1 MNISGANLHDT
12 TQSMV
17 LRSTQEKDGTRYD
30 SDFARIEQL
39 IKGNTFTREEITHLM
54 EILNSRVNKEEE
66 QKLSSNAEDDG
77 QLVPWRP
84 EILITPS
91 EGRQRYTEGT
101 VIGYSREKS
110 DVPVGVSASPIDLA
124 RAYMSRRT
132 TEEGQDLHNSISNS
146 ERAQQTNE
154 FTRKPLPFPS
164 PSPKPSICWPG
175 SVVHTRHGL
184 TTPLGQRGRSRLQDF
199 PRTPYSRTI
208 LSKSKTKLQ
217 ADSQY
222 ANTSTPFRQSRESPY
237 EQVKSRGETVDA
249 YGSVGP
255 IRRMRNK
262 FASEIR
268 PRGSIFLSSPKEIP
282 LKAPTTQEF
291 EGFLPSVEKNIVPG
305 ETSGVPKYLSGD
317 NVSLPSDIG
326 MSSMNLSASQ
336 AARKALEF
344 LDRNKPTPKQKEAE
358 LRLVTGWGSSPDATD
373 VSNVESRSSA
383 HVEDPASHKN
393 TDTSGP
399 NFPSEFNKSS
409 NKFNFSGNYHAK
421 GMNEARDEATGITKG
436 SGSIF
441 SGSSNSTAGADTIP
455 LFGHKTSGP
464 QPRNWNKSLLQNA
477 LATTNDRETKTGS
490 QFSLPPLSNG
500 QDAKTTTEAEA
511 LKSHGMKPSLPSI
524 FTQRTIL
531 RAASSDNGVGFTF
544 PVSASAGVLS
554 EPPTPSIMPSSSPNL
569 TSQPSDTPSI
579 PSYSFGSNKS
589 APSVVFSFPSTTS
602 SASNQDDSDP
612 IFSFGSDKGR
622 LCFSSF
628 GEDSICY

>member
-1 MNISGANLHDT
+1 MNISGANVHDT

-17 LRSTQEKDGTRYD
+17 LRSTQEKDGIRYD

-54 EILNSRVNKEEE
+54 EILNSRVDKEEE
-66 QKLSSNAEDDG
+66 QNSNINAEEDG

-91 EGRQRYTEGT
+91 EGRQRYTERT

-146 ERAQQTNE
+146 ERAQPTNE
-154 FTRKPLPFPS
+154 FTRKPLSFPS

-175 SVVHTRHGL
+175 SVVHTRHAL

-217 ADSQY
+217 AASEY
-222 ANTSTPFRQSRESPY
+222 ANTSTPFRLSRESPY
-237 EQVKSRGETVDA
+237 EQVKSRGETFDA

-268 PRGSIFLSSPKEIP
+268 PQGSIFLNSPKEIP

-291 EGFLPSVEKNIVPG
+291 RGFLTSAEKNIVPG
-305 ETSGVPKYLSGD
+305 ETSGVPKYLSGE
-317 NVSLPSDIG
+317 NISQPSDVG
-326 MSSMNLSASQ
+326 MSSTNLSASQ

-358 LRLVTGWGSSPDATD
+358 LKLATRWGSSPDATD
-373 VSNVESRSSA
+373 VSNVENRSSA

-393 TDTSGP
+393 TDISGP
-399 NFPSEFNKSS
+399 NFSVEFNKSS
-409 NKFNFSGNYHAK
+409 SKFNFLGNSHAK

-436 SGSIF
+436 SSSIF
-441 SGSSNSTAGADTIP
+441 GGSSNSTPGADTIP
-455 LFGHKTSGP
+455 LFGHKRTSGP
-464 QPRNWNKSLLQNA
+464 QPQNWNKNA
-477 LATTNDRETKTGS
+477 LATTNDRETETGS
-490 QFSLPPLSNG
+490 KFSLPPISNG
-500 QDAKTTTEAEA
+500 QDAKAPTEAEA
-511 LKSHGMKPSLPSI
+511 LKSHRMKPSLPSI

-531 RAASSDNGVGFTF
+531 RAASSDNGLGFTF

-554 EPPTPSIMPSSSPNL
+554 EPPTPSIMPSSLANL

-589 APSVVFSFPSTTS
+589 ARSVVFSFPLTAG
-602 SASNQDDSDP
+602 SASNHDDSDL
-612 IFSFGSDKGR
+612 IFTFGSDKGR

-628 GEDSICY
+628 KEDSICY

>member
-1 MNISGANLHDT
+1 MNISGANLRDT

-17 LRSTQEKDGTRYD
+17 LRSTQEKDGIRYD

-54 EILNSRVNKEEE
+54 EILNSRVNKEE
-66 QKLSSNAEDDG
+66 QKSSSNAEGDG

-91 EGRQRYTEGT
+91 EGRQRYTERT

-110 DVPVGVSASPIDLA
+110 DVPVGVNASPIDLA

-132 TEEGQDLHNSISNS
+132 TEEVQDLHNSISNS
-146 ERAQQTNE
+146 ERTQATNE
-154 FTRKPLPFPS
+154 FARKPLPFPS

-175 SVVHTRHGL
+175 SVVHMRHGL
-184 TTPLGQRGRSRLQDF
+184 TTPLSQRGSSRLQDF

-217 ADSQY
+217 ADSVY

-237 EQVKSRGETVDA
+237 EQVKSRDETVDA
-249 YGSVGP
+249 YDSVGP

-268 PRGSIFLSSPKEIP
+268 PRGSIFLNSPKEVP
-282 LKAPTTQEF
+282 PKAPTTQEF
-291 EGFLPSVEKNIVPG
+291 GGFLPSAEKNIVPG
-305 ETSGVPKYLSGD
+305 ETSGVPKYLSRGETG
-317 NVSLPSDIG
+317 NT
-326 MSSMNLSASQ
+326 SMNLSASQ

-358 LRLVTGWGSSPDATD
+358 LKLVTAWGSSSDATD
-373 VSNVESRSSA
+373 VSNVENRSSA

-393 TDTSGP
+393 TDISGP
-399 NFPSEFNKSS
+399 NFPMEFNKSS
-409 NKFNFSGNYHAK
+409 SKFSFLGNSHAK
-421 GMNEARDEATGITKG
+421 GMNEERDEATGITKA
-436 SGSIF
+436 SSSIF
-441 SGSSNSTAGADTIP
+441 SGSLNSTPGADTMP
-455 LFGHKTSGP
+455 LFGLKRTSAHQP
-464 QPRNWNKSLLQNA
+464 QNWNKNTLV
-477 LATTNDRETKTGS
+477 TTNHRETETGS
-490 QFSLPPLSNG
+490 QFSLPLNNG
-500 QDAKTTTEAEA
+500 RDAKTTTEAEA

-524 FTQRTIL
+524 FTNRAEL
-531 RAASSDNGVGFTF
+531 RAASSDNGLGFTF

-554 EPPTPSIMPSSSPNL
+554 EPPTPSIMPSSSANL
-569 TSQPSDTPSI
+569 TSQPSDTHNI
-579 PSYSFGSNKS
+579 PSYSFGTNKS
-589 APSVVFSFPSTTS
+589 SPSVVFSFPSTS
-602 SASNQDDSDP
+602 SASNHDDSDLK
-612 IFSFGSDKGR
+612 FSFGSDKDR